1 MNKCEAKMMIELL
14 AEMMR
19 KDKDLREF
27 FAKEMAKVMGG
38 EVKHNLTLKEAA
50 AKIGKSVSWL
60 YKNHEHFSCQK
71 TGSSKSSTIMFNGT
85 TLLEEYQ
92 AFINSKKKIIPM
104 TVCRTAAL

>member
-1 MNKCEAKMMIELL
+1 MIELL

-38 EVKHNLTLKEAA
+38 TIEHNLTLKEAA

-60 YKNHEHFSCQK
+60 YKNHKHFTCMK
-71 TGSSKSSTIMFNGT
+71 TGSSQSSTIMFDGS
-85 TLLEEYQ
+85 TLLDEYLT
-92 AFINSKKKIIPM
+92 FINSKKKIIPM
-104 TVCRTAAL
+104 IVRKAATM